1 MLKLSLLKGFL
12 FALFLCLW
20 AANAPAQEQMIP
32 PPVPDFYPSPPP
44 DPDTLP
50 PPPPMD
56 WEALTPQDSQEG
68 SDEPP
73 SLSVPA
79 PQAEASIPPAPPPVI
94 EPLIP
99 GLPDPAGVES
109 AKPDL
114 EIWRPDSETPQVP
127 ARLTNLLAPALV
139 TGSTLVTLRV
149 QFDPA
154 NAGKSLYVR
163 PGFGISIGAVD
174 AVLTISPTGECILPA
189 QLYDGVSRSHIIFY
203 CEGVKTILPV
213 VRASLADVEVQEA
226 LTGGG

>member
-99 GLPDPAGVES
+99 GLPDPAGNLASRFGNPTGAGAAHQSTRASPRYRKHASHAASTVRSRECWE
-109 AKPDL
+109 KP
-114 EIWRPDSETPQVP
+114 ICQAGIRHQHRGGRRSPDHFANGRVHPTG
-127 ARLTNLLAPALV
+127 PALRW
-139 TGSTLVTLRV
+139 GFAESHHFLLR
-149 QFDPA
+149 
-154 NAGKSLYVR
+154 GR
-163 PGFGISIGAVD
+163 
-174 AVLTISPTGECILPA
+174 
-189 QLYDGVSRSHIIFY
+189 
-203 CEGVKTILPV
+203 
-213 VRASLADVEVQEA
+213 
-226 LTGGG
+226 